1 MTLTEFLLARI
12 AEDEASAREAIAHE
26 NAIRD
31 VRPDWEYLYTWAL
44 MYNASGGGV
53 GHSFQ
58 PGAPTPGRVV
68 AECEAKRRIVQ
79 EHTPVDEEP
88 GNWCNDCSSDVW
100 PCPTMAALASI
111 YADHPDYR
119 EEWRP

>member
-12 AEDEASAREAIAHE
+12 TEDEARFQYGCPGSGEYTGCDEQSDRLEAYLRGARA
-26 NAIRD
+26 
-31 VRPDWEYLYTWAL
+31 
-44 MYNASGGGV
+44 
-53 GHSFQ
+53 
-58 PGAPTPGRVV
+58 
-68 AECEAKRRIVQ
+68 IVQ

-100 PCPTMAALASI
+100 PCPTMAALSGI